1 MQRPVP
7 SLIGRLA
14 ALCLLLALSACAVV
28 DVSKSAPLPAKAQWA
43 MLPIVNHTETPL
55 AGLRAESILQPL
67 LHQRGIAD
75 LRPYP
80 SSLSKETMLAPD
92 ERATLDAAR
101 NWAKEEGL
109 RYAIGGSVDEWRYK
123 VGVDGEPAVGLS
135 LTVWD
140 LQTGQVVWSGVGGK
154 SGFSRESLAAVAQ
167 KLMRDIVNGL
177 PLSENTGAETR

>member
-1 MQRPVP
+1 MHRPLT

-14 ALCLLLALSACAVV
+14 ALCLVLGLTACAVV

-55 AGLRAESILQPL
+55 AGLRAEAILQPL

-75 LRPYP
+75 LRVYP
-80 SSLSKETMLAPD
+80 AGLSKETLLAPD
-92 ERATLDAAR
+92 ERAALEAAR
-101 NWAKEEGL
+101 DWARKEQL

-177 PLSENTGAETR
+177 PLSENSGAENR

>member
-1 MQRPVP
+1 MQRLTV
-7 SLIGRLA
+7 SLLGRLA
-14 ALCLLLALSACAVV
+14 ALCLMLGLSACAVV
-28 DVSKSAPLPAKAQWA
+28 DVSTSAPLPAKAQWA

-55 AGLRAESILQPL
+55 AGLRAEAILQPL
-67 LHQRGIAD
+67 LHQRGLSD

-80 SSLSKETMLAPD
+80 SSLSKDTMLAPD

-123 VGVDGEPAVGLS
+123 VGIDGEPAVGLS
-135 LTVWD
+135 LSVWD

-167 KLMRDIVNGL
+167 KLMRNLINGL
-177 PLSENTGAETR
+177 PLSEHTGAETR